1 MLSRQRRLFRP
12 ACASNI
18 YRLHECDTSK
28 QCTHIDLLISRW
40 GQSPVFFRARL
51 FTRSTSAYCCAASRT
66 KPSSTVNQKA
76 GIDPIPHS
84 QAASSKVQTDVSG
97 FEVRGVTL
105 FSEAKVVAVL
115 KDCIG
120 RSLTTSGIHTTA
132 NRLMLHYRNG
142 GY

>member
-1 MLSRQRRLFRP
+1 MYPYRP
-12 ACASNI
+12 AHLPLGTVPCVLS
-18 YRLHECDTSK
+18 
-28 QCTHIDLLISRW
+28 CT
-40 GQSPVFFRARL
+40 PV
-51 FTRSTSAYCCAASRT
+51 Y
-66 KPSSTVNQKA
+66 